1 MKIAI
6 YGDSFASFEINTQ
19 SIEGFSWVDI
29 VKQHY
34 ETVENF
40 AVPGSSFYYSFV
52 KFKEHHKSFDIN
64 IFLITQ
70 PDRLYSNVLEQH
82 LGPGAYTTIS
92 SVLMAQQR
100 NEKTHPKNY
109 ELIKDITSS
118 VLNYYAYWKDY
129 EVEKEFHLALLEK
142 AKRMS
147 TNTIFINCFNN
158 SSDDIKDNEINLMD
172 VSVMEKSSTG
182 FIEKYSNR
190 GIKYGY
196 IKDDKFFTDYRK
208 CHLSEE
214 NNIIL
219 GNKIVE
225 AIKEN
230 RFEIPLVMSD
240 FVKPSKDIDHY
251 VIWRSVYDS
260 STYRNLI

>member
-19 SIEGFSWVDI
+19 SIEGLAWVDI
-29 VKQHY
+29 VKQHC

-52 KFKEHHKSFDIN
+52 KFKQHYRSFDIN
-64 IFLITQ
+64 IFLVTQ
-70 PDRLYSNVLEQH
+70 PDRLYSNFLDQH
-82 LGPGAYTTIS
+82 LGPSAYTTIS
-92 SVLMAQQR
+92 SVLMTQQR
-100 NEKTHPKNY
+100 NEKRRPENY
-109 ELIKDITSS
+109 ELMKDLTSS

-147 TNTIFINCFNN
+147 TNTMFINCFNN
-158 SSDDIKDNEINLMD
+158 SSDDIKDNEITLMD
-172 VSVMEKSSTG
+172 VSHMEMTSTG
-182 FIEKYSNR
+182 FIEKYSSQ
-190 GIKYGY
+190 GINFGY

-208 CHLSEE
+208 CHLSQE
-214 NNIIL
+214 NNLIL
-219 GNKIVE
+219 GNKIVQ

-230 RFEIPLVMSD
+230 RLEIPLVMSD
-240 FVKPSKDIDHY
+240 FVKPSKNIDHY
-251 VIWRSVYDS
+251 VIWRNVFGAW
-260 STYRNLI
+260 RG